1 MTTNLYQ
8 QNIYGL
14 LGVSYN
20 ATQKEINE
28 AYDRMIKHF
37 DSSPVNSSYAMQPSL
52 EERIALV
59 QEAYDTLSND
69 KKRSAYDQSINTQV
83 TKITPN
89 SVQAAGRQMKLSLHR
104 NKQSNQKST
113 RLNVYQ
119 DYYGFSEKPFDLTP
133 DPKYLY
139 LSPKHKEVLAHLVY
153 GLQENNGFLKIIGE
167 VGTGKTMICRSFLQ
181 ELRTDFS
188 IAYVFN
194 PAINELELLQTI
206 NSELGLPSEMDS
218 KKKLVDTL
226 NVFLLSERKKGHR
239 VVVIIDEAQALQVKV
254 LDQLRL
260 LSNLETDTE
269 KLIQL
274 VLIGQPELDQLL
286 KKSELRQLRQR
297 ITISWELLPLN
308 RDETRGYIQHR
319 VNVALGKGRVQFA
332 RSAVELIY
340 KYSHGIPR
348 MINVLA
354 DRSLL
359 IAYTMNTKKITPKI
373 VRTAVKDVGGLT
385 PLPTWMGTLW
395 KSVLPGL
402 LALTI
407 LLFGANYL
415 MLSDFTKANREEK
428 DINLLI
434 KENPIITNGH
444 ISSKTRVPTIELPRA
459 GTPALKELEPITHNN
474 KANAQDPSSA
484 IELLKARRIPST
496 KPLIISQQDKLV
508 TYLASLSLN
517 ESRLEAT
524 NWILKKWNI
533 DIASYQN
540 KGESLLKAIAEEQK
554 LLAYDLN
561 ANFDKLAVFNY
572 PAILEISLPNTQGTK
587 YLSLVSINGEDGIFG
602 SVDRIEMPLKVI
614 DLMWTHKAI
623 ILWKDFES
631 LPERFGTGFEGKQAI
646 WLQKNLRLLGF
657 FKGREAPS
665 YGPNTQLSVAKFQ
678 RKHHIKD
685 DGQFG
690 TESKIMLYGLSN
702 IYQTPKLLNP

>member
-89 SVQAAGRQMKLSLHR
+89 SAQAAGRQMKLSLHR

-269 KLIQL
+269 KLIQI

-319 VNVALGKGRVQFA
+319 INVALGKGRVQFA

-373 VRTAVKDVGGLT
+373 VRH
-385 PLPTWMGTLW
+385 
-395 KSVLPGL
+395 S
-402 LALTI
+402 
-407 LLFGANYL
+407 
-415 MLSDFTKANREEK
+415 RERRWRTHSTSNLDGYFMEK
-428 DINLLI
+428 CS
-434 KENPIITNGH
+434 PW
-444 ISSKTRVPTIELPRA
+444 
-459 GTPALKELEPITHNN
+459 
-474 KANAQDPSSA
+474 
-484 IELLKARRIPST
+484 
-496 KPLIISQQDKLV
+496 V
-508 TYLASLSLN
+508 TGS
-517 ESRLEAT
+517 E
-524 NWILKKWNI
+524 
-533 DIASYQN
+533 
-540 KGESLLKAIAEEQK
+540 
-554 LLAYDLN
+554 
-561 ANFDKLAVFNY
+561 Y
-572 PAILEISLPNTQGTK
+572 PF
-587 YLSLVSINGEDGIFG
+587 V
-602 SVDRIEMPLKVI
+602 
-614 DLMWTHKAI
+614 WC
-623 ILWKDFES
+623 
-631 LPERFGTGFEGKQAI
+631 
-646 WLQKNLRLLGF
+646 
-657 FKGREAPS
+657 
-665 YGPNTQLSVAKFQ
+665 
-678 RKHHIKD
+678 
-685 DGQFG
+685 
-690 TESKIMLYGLSN
+690 
-702 IYQTPKLLNP
+702 

>member
-8 QNIYGL
+8 QSIYGL

-37 DSSPVNSSYAMQPSL
+37 DSSSANFSYAMQPSL

-89 SVQAAGRQMKLSLHR
+89 SAQAAGRQMKLSLHR

-269 KLIQL
+269 KLIQI

-373 VRTAVKDVGGLT
+373 VRPAVKDVGGLT
-385 PLPTWMGTLW
+385 PLPTWMGTFW

-402 LALTI
+402 LALSI
-407 LLFGANYL
+407 LVFGANYL
-415 MLSDFTKANREEK
+415 ILPDFTKTNREEK

-434 KENPIITNGH
+434 KENPII
-444 ISSKTRVPTIELPRA
+444 ELPRA
-459 GTPALKELEPITHNN
+459 GTSARKELEPVIHNN
-474 KANAQDPSSA
+474 KANAQNPSPA

-561 ANFDKLAVFNY
+561 ANFDKLAIFNY
-572 PAILEISLPNTQGTK
+572 PAILEIALPNTQGTK

-631 LPERFGTGFEGKQAI
+631 LPKPFGTGFEGKQAI

>member
-1 MTTNLYQ
+1 MATDLYQ
-8 QNIYGL
+8 QNIYDV
-14 LGVSYN
+14 LGVNYN

-28 AYDRMIKHF
+28 AYGRMIKHF
-37 DSSPVNSSYAMQPSL
+37 DSSAESSSYRIQPL
-52 EERIALV
+52 EARIALV
-59 QEAYDTLSND
+59 QEAYDTLSNN
-69 KKRSAYDQSINTQV
+69 KKRLAYNKSISSQDASL
-83 TKITPN
+83 TPN
-89 SVQAAGRQMKLSLHR
+89 SVQEAGHQMKLSLQK
-104 NKQSNQKST
+104 NKLSNHKSK
-113 RLNVYQ
+113 RQNVYR

-167 VGTGKTMICRSFLQ
+167 VGTGKTMICRSFLK
-181 ELRTDFS
+181 ELREDFS

-194 PAINELELLQTI
+194 PAINEVELLQTI
-206 NSELGLPSEMDS
+206 NSELGLPCETDS
-218 KKKLVDTL
+218 KKKLVDIL
-226 NVFLLSERKKGHR
+226 NTFLLNERKKGNR
-239 VVVIIDEAQALQVKV
+239 VVVIIDEAQALQVEV

-260 LSNLETDTE
+260 LSNLETETE
-269 KLIQL
+269 KLIQI
-274 VLIGQPELDQLL
+274 VLIGQPELDELL
-286 KKSELRQLRQR
+286 NKNELRQLRQR

-308 RDETRGYIQHR
+308 GDETRGYIQHR
-319 VNVALGKGRVQFA
+319 INVALGKGRVQFS

-373 VRTAVKDVGGLT
+373 VRPAVKDVGGLN
-385 PLPTWMGTLW
+385 PLKTWIDSFW
-395 KSVLPGL
+395 KTILPGL
-402 LALTI
+402 LALSM
-407 LLFGANYL
+407 LLIGANYL
-415 MLSDFTKANREEK
+415 MLPDFNKKNATEK
-428 DINLLI
+428 DLNLII
-434 KENPIITNGH
+434 KENPIIPKNLIISNPQTPIIDLPQSGH
-444 ISSKTRVPTIELPRA
+444 LAPEKMKPL
-459 GTPALKELEPITHNN
+459 TPSHQAYTSGDSLTTK
-474 KANAQDPSSA
+474 
-484 IELLKARRIPST
+484 LLNPRRIPST

-508 TYLASLSLN
+508 TYLASLSID

-540 KGESLLKAIAEEQK
+540 KGEKLLESIAEEQK
-554 LLAYDLN
+554 LLSYDLN
-561 ANFDKLAVFNY
+561 ANFEKLTIFNY
-572 PAILEISLPNTQGTK
+572 PAVLEVALPNSQGTK
-587 YLSLVSINGEDGIFG
+587 YISLVSINGENGIFG
-602 SVDRIEMPLKVI
+602 SVDRIEMPLKTV

-623 ILWKDFES
+623 ILWKDFEN
-631 LPERFGTGFEGKQAI
+631 LPEQFGSGFKGKQAI

-657 FKGREAPS
+657 FKGREAPT
-665 YGPNTQLSVAKFQ
+665 YGSKTELSVAKFQ

-690 TESKIMLYGLSN
+690 KESKIMLYGLSS

>member
-1 MTTNLYQ
+1 MATNIYQ
-8 QNIYGL
+8 QNIYDV
-14 LGVSYN
+14 LGVNYN
-20 ATQKEINE
+20 ATQIEINK
-28 AYDRMIKHF
+28 AYERMIEHF
-37 DSSPVNSSYAMQPSL
+37 DSSIENFSPTMQPSL
-52 EERIALV
+52 EDRIALV
-59 QEAYDTLSND
+59 QEAYDTLSNEN
-69 KKRSAYDQSINTQV
+69 KRSTYDQSISSQV
-83 TKITPN
+83 TTVAPN
-89 SVQAAGRQMKLSLHR
+89 SVQAAVSQMKVSLQK
-104 NKQSNQKST
+104 NKLPNQNSK

-133 DPKYLY
+133 NPKYLY

-153 GLQENNGFLKIIGE
+153 GLQDNNGFLKIIGE

-206 NSELGLPSEMDS
+206 NSELGLPSEMNS

-226 NVFLLSERKKGHR
+226 NSFLLDERKKGHR

-260 LSNLETDTE
+260 LSNLETETE
-269 KLIQL
+269 KLIQI

-286 KKSELRQLRQR
+286 KEKELRQLRQR
-297 ITISWELLPLN
+297 ITISWELFPLN
-308 RDETRGYIQHR
+308 LDETRGYIQHR
-319 VNVALGKGRVQFA
+319 INVALGKGKVQFA

-373 VRTAVKDVGGLT
+373 VRPAVKDVGGLT
-385 PLPTWMGTLW
+385 PIPTWIGTLW
-395 KSVLPGL
+395 KTFLPGL
-402 LALTI
+402 LALGI
-407 LLFGANYL
+407 ILFGANYFTL
-415 MLSDFTKANREEK
+415 PDFNKKNQDEK
-428 DINLLI
+428 DISLLI
-434 KENPIITNGH
+434 QENPIIPNSH
-444 ISSKTRVPTIELPRA
+444 ISSKFMTPIIELPQA
-459 GTPALKELEPITHNN
+459 GTSALKKLEPVMSGN
-474 KANAQDPSSA
+474 KASTQDSPLETAFST
-484 IELLKARRIPST
+484 ARRIPNT

-533 DIASYQN
+533 DIAYYQN
-540 KGESLLKAIAEEQK
+540 KGESLLKSINEEQK

-561 ANFDKLAVFNY
+561 ATFNKLAVLNY
-572 PAILEISLPNTQGTK
+572 PAILEIALPNAQGTK
-587 YLSLVSINGEDGIFG
+587 YLSLVSIKGKNGVFG

-631 LPERFGTGFEGKQAI
+631 LPKRFGTGFKGRQAI

-657 FKGREAPS
+657 FKGRESPS
-665 YGPNTQLSVAKFQ
+665 YGPNTELSVAKFQ
-678 RKHHIKD
+678 RKHRIKD

-690 TESKIMLYGLSN
+690 TESKIMLYNLSS
-702 IYQTPKLLNP
+702 IYQTPKLVNQ

>member
-89 SVQAAGRQMKLSLHR
+89 SAQAAGRQMKLSLHR

-226 NVFLLSERKKGHR
+226 NAFLLSERKKGHR

-269 KLIQL
+269 KLIQI

-434 KENPIITNGH
+434 KENP
-444 ISSKTRVPTIELPRA
+444 TIELPGA

-572 PAILEISLPNTQGTK
+572 PAILEIALPNAQGTK
-587 YLSLVSINGEDGIFG
+587 YLSLVSINGKDGIFG

>member
-89 SVQAAGRQMKLSLHR
+89 SAQAAGRQMKLSLHR

-226 NVFLLSERKKGHR
+226 NAFLLSERKKGHR

-269 KLIQL
+269 KLIQI

-572 PAILEISLPNTQGTK
+572 PAILEIALPNAQGTK

-602 SVDRIEMPLKVI
+602 SVDRIEMPLKAI

>member
-28 AYDRMIKHF
+28 AYDRMIKYF
-37 DSSPVNSSYAMQPSL
+37 DSSPVNSSYAIQPSL

-153 GLQENNGFLKIIGE
+153 GLQENNGFLKIVGE

-226 NVFLLSERKKGHR
+226 NAFLLGERKKGHR

-269 KLIQL
+269 KLIQI

-286 KKSELRQLRQR
+286 KKSGLRQLRQR

-308 RDETRGYIQHR
+308 REETRGYIQHR
-319 VNVALGKGRVQFA
+319 INVALGKGRVQFA

-354 DRSLL
+354 DRALL

-373 VRTAVKDVGGLT
+373 VRPAVKDVGGLT
-385 PLPTWMGTLW
+385 PLPTWMSTLW

-402 LALTI
+402 LALSI

-415 MLSDFTKANREEK
+415 ILPDFTKANREEK

-444 ISSKTRVPTIELPRA
+444 ISSKTRVPTIELPQA
-459 GTPALKELEPITHNN
+459 GISALKELEPVTHNN

-496 KPLIISQQDKLV
+496 KPLVISQQDKLV

-517 ESRLEAT
+517 ESRLEAA

-540 KGESLLKAIAEEQK
+540 KGESLLKAIADEQK

-561 ANFDKLAVFNY
+561 ANFDKLAIFNY
-572 PAILEISLPNTQGTK
+572 PAILEIALPNAQGIK
-587 YLSLVSINGEDGIFG
+587 YLSLVSINGKDGIFG
-602 SVDRIEMPLKVI
+602 SVDRIEMPLKAI

-623 ILWKDFES
+623 ILWKDFEG

-665 YGPNTQLSVAKFQ
+665 YGPNTRRSVAKFQ

>member
-319 VNVALGKGRVQFA
+319 INVALGKGRVQFA

-459 GTPALKELEPITHNN
+459 GTPALKELEPVTHNN

-572 PAILEISLPNTQGTK
+572 PAILEIALPNAQGTK

-602 SVDRIEMPLKVI
+602 SVDRIEMPLKAI

-631 LPERFGTGFEGKQAI
+631 LPERFGTGFDGKQAI

>member
-8 QNIYGL
+8 QNIYSL

-37 DSSPVNSSYAMQPSL
+37 DSSPVNFSYAMQPSL

-89 SVQAAGRQMKLSLHR
+89 SAQAAGRQMKLSLHR

-269 KLIQL
+269 KLIQI

-540 KGESLLKAIAEEQK
+540 KGGSLLKAIAEEQK

-572 PAILEISLPNTQGTK
+572 PAILEIALPNTQGTK

>member
-28 AYDRMIKHF
+28 AYDRMIKNF
-37 DSSPVNSSYAMQPSL
+37 DSSSANFSYAMQPSL

-59 QEAYDTLSND
+59 QKAYDTLSND

-89 SVQAAGRQMKLSLHR
+89 SAQAAGRQMKLSLHR

-269 KLIQL
+269 KLIQI

-373 VRTAVKDVGGLT
+373 VRPAVKDVGGLT
-385 PLPTWMGTLW
+385 PLPTWMGTFW

-402 LALTI
+402 LALSI

-415 MLSDFTKANREEK
+415 ILPDFTKTNREEK

-434 KENPIITNGH
+434 KENPII
-444 ISSKTRVPTIELPRA
+444 ELPQA
-459 GTPALKELEPITHNN
+459 GTSARKELEPVIHNN
-474 KANAQDPSSA
+474 KANAQNPSPA

-561 ANFDKLAVFNY
+561 ANFDKLAIFNY
-572 PAILEISLPNTQGTK
+572 PAILEIALPNTQGTK

-602 SVDRIEMPLKVI
+602 SVDQIEMPLKVI

-631 LPERFGTGFEGKQAI
+631 LPKPFGTGFEGKQAI

-657 FKGREAPS
+657 FKGREATS

>member
-28 AYDRMIKHF
+28 AYDRMIKYF

-83 TKITPN
+83 AKITPN
-89 SVQAAGRQMKLSLHR
+89 SAQAAGRQMKLSLHR

-269 KLIQL
+269 KLIQI

-395 KSVLPGL
+395 KSLLPGL

-540 KGESLLKAIAEEQK
+540 KGASLLKAIAEEQK

-602 SVDRIEMPLKVI
+602 SVDRIEMPLKAI

-623 ILWKDFES
+623 ILWKDFEG

>member
-226 NVFLLSERKKGHR
+226 NAFLLGERKKGHR

-269 KLIQL
+269 KLIQI

-297 ITISWELLPLN
+297 ITISWELLALN

-319 VNVALGKGRVQFA
+319 INVALGKGRVQFA

-444 ISSKTRVPTIELPRA
+444 ISSKTRVSTIELPRA

-484 IELLKARRIPST
+484 TELLKARRIPST

-540 KGESLLKAIAEEQK
+540 KGASLLKAIAEEQK

-587 YLSLVSINGEDGIFG
+587 YLSLVSINGEEGIFG

-631 LPERFGTGFEGKQAI
+631 LPERFGTGFDGKQAI

>member
-14 LGVSYN
+14 LGVSYS

-37 DSSPVNSSYAMQPSL
+37 DSSPVNFSYAIQPSL

-89 SVQAAGRQMKLSLHR
+89 SAQAAGRQMKLSLHR

-226 NVFLLSERKKGHR
+226 NAFLFSEREKGHR

-269 KLIQL
+269 KLIQI

-373 VRTAVKDVGGLT
+373 VRPAVKDVGGLT

-402 LALTI
+402 LALSI

-415 MLSDFTKANREEK
+415 ILPDFTKTNREEK

-434 KENPIITNGH
+434 KENPII
-444 ISSKTRVPTIELPRA
+444 ELPRA
-459 GTPALKELEPITHNN
+459 GTSARKELEPVIHNN
-474 KANAQDPSSA
+474 KANAQNPSPA

-572 PAILEISLPNTQGTK
+572 PAILEIALPNTQGTK

-614 DLMWTHKAI
+614 DLIWTHKAI

-631 LPERFGTGFEGKQAI
+631 LPERFGTGFDGKQAI

>member
-1 MTTNLYQ
+1 MTTDLYQ
-8 QNIYGL
+8 QNIYDV

-20 ATQKEINE
+20 ATQKEINK
-28 AYDRMIKHF
+28 AYGRMIKHF
-37 DSSPVNSSYAMQPSL
+37 DSSTENFSYTIQPSL

-69 KKRSAYDQSINTQV
+69 KKRSAYNQSINAQ
-83 TKITPN
+83 KIRLTPN
-89 SVQAAGRQMKLSLHR
+89 SVQAAGHQMKLSLHKNR
-104 NKQSNQKST
+104 QSNQKST
-113 RLNVYQ
+113 RLNVYR

-167 VGTGKTMICRSFLQ
+167 VGTGKTMLCRSFLQ
-181 ELRTDFS
+181 ELRADFS

-206 NSELGLPSEMDS
+206 NSELGLPSETNS

-226 NVFLLSERKKGHR
+226 NVFLLNERKKGHR
-239 VVVIIDEAQALQVKV
+239 VVVIIDEAQALQVEV

-260 LSNLETDTE
+260 LSNLETETE
-269 KLIQL
+269 KLIQI

-286 KKSELRQLRQR
+286 KKSELRQLHQR

-319 VNVALGKGRVQFA
+319 INVALGKGRVQFA
-332 RSAVELIY
+332 RSAVELIF

-373 VRTAVKDVGGLT
+373 VRPAVKDVGGLN
-385 PLPTWMGTLW
+385 PLPTWINTLW
-395 KSVLPGL
+395 KSILPGL
-402 LALTI
+402 LALSI
-407 LLFGANYL
+407 LLFGANHF
-415 MLSDFTKANREEK
+415 MLPDFNKDNREEK

-434 KENPIITNGH
+434 KENPIIPNNH
-444 ISSKTRVPTIELPRA
+444 ISSKPLVSIIDLPQA
-459 GTPALKELEPITHNN
+459 GLLTLKKPGPIKPDHEV
-474 KANAQDPSSA
+474 NAPGQSLKT
-484 IELLKARRIPST
+484 EFLKARRIPSI
-496 KPLIISQQDKLV
+496 KPLVISQQDKLV

-524 NWILKKWNI
+524 NWVLKKWNI

-540 KGESLLKAIAEEQK
+540 KGESLLQSIAEEQK

-561 ANFDKLAVFNY
+561 ANFDKLAILNY
-572 PAILEISLPNTQGTK
+572 PAILEIALPNAQGTK
-587 YLSLVSINGEDGIFG
+587 YLSLVSIKGEDGIFG
-602 SVDRIEMPLKVI
+602 SVDQIEMPLKTI
-614 DLMWTHKAI
+614 ELMWTHKAI
-623 ILWKDFES
+623 ILWKNFET
-631 LPERFGTGFEGKQAI
+631 LPEYFGTGFKGKQAV

-665 YGPNTQLSVAKFQ
+665 YGSSTQLSVAKFQ

>member
-37 DSSPVNSSYAMQPSL
+37 DSSSASFSYAMQSSL

-83 TKITPN
+83 AKITPN
-89 SVQAAGRQMKLSLHR
+89 SAQAAGRQMKLSLHR
-104 NKQSNQKST
+104 NKQPHPKST

-181 ELRTDFS
+181 ELRLDFS

-269 KLIQL
+269 KLIQI

-319 VNVALGKGRVQFA
+319 LNVALGKGRVQFA

-415 MLSDFTKANREEK
+415 MLLDFTKANREEK

-444 ISSKTRVPTIELPRA
+444 ISSKTRLPTIELPRA

-484 IELLKARRIPST
+484 MELLKARRIPST

-517 ESRLEAT
+517 ESRLEAA

-540 KGESLLKAIAEEQK
+540 KGESLLKTIAEEQK

-572 PAILEISLPNTQGTK
+572 PAILEIALPNAQGTK
-587 YLSLVSINGEDGIFG
+587 YLSLVSINGEHGIFG
-602 SVDRIEMPLKVI
+602 SVDRIEMPLKAI

-631 LPERFGTGFEGKQAI
+631 LPEHFGTGFEGKQAI

>member
-28 AYDRMIKHF
+28 AYDRMIKYF
-37 DSSPVNSSYAMQPSL
+37 DSSPVNFSYAMQPSL

-226 NVFLLSERKKGHR
+226 NAFLLRERKKGHR

-402 LALTI
+402 LTLTI

-415 MLSDFTKANREEK
+415 MLLDFTKANREEK

-631 LPERFGTGFEGKQAI
+631 LPKRFGTGFEGKQAI

>member
-269 KLIQL
+269 KLIQI

-540 KGESLLKAIAEEQK
+540 KGASLLKAIAEEQK

-572 PAILEISLPNTQGTK
+572 PAILEIALPNTQGTK

>member
-1 MTTNLYQ
+1 MTTELYQ
-8 QNIYGL
+8 QNIYDV

-28 AYDRMIKHF
+28 AYDRMIKQF
-37 DSSPVNSSYAMQPSL
+37 DFSAENFSDTTKPL
-52 EERIALV
+52 EARIALV
-59 QEAYDTLSND
+59 QDAYDTLSND
-69 KKRSAYDQSINTQV
+69 KKRSAYNKSINTQRV
-83 TKITPN
+83 SLTPN
-89 SVQAAGRQMKLSLHR
+89 SVQAAGHQMKLSLHK
-104 NKQSNQKST
+104 NKRSNQKSA
-113 RLNVYQ
+113 RLNVYR

-167 VGTGKTMICRSFLQ
+167 VGTGKTMICRSFLK
-181 ELRTDFS
+181 ELRDDFS

-194 PAINELELLQTI
+194 PAINEVELLQTI
-206 NSELGLPSEMDS
+206 NSELGLPSETNS
-218 KKKLVDTL
+218 KKKLVDIL
-226 NVFLLSERKKGHR
+226 NIFLLAERKRGHR
-239 VVVIIDEAQALQVKV
+239 VVVIIDEAQALQVRV

-260 LSNLETDTE
+260 LSNLETETE
-269 KLIQL
+269 KLIQI
-274 VLIGQPELDQLL
+274 VLIGQPELDLL
-286 KKSELRQLRQR
+286 LNKNELRQLRQR

-319 VNVALGKGRVQFA
+319 INVALGKGRVQFS
-332 RSAVELIY
+332 RSAVELIF

-348 MINVLA
+348 MINVIA

-359 IAYTMNTKKITPKI
+359 IAYTMSTKKITRKI
-373 VRTAVKDVGGLT
+373 VRPAVKDIGGLN
-385 PLPTWMGTLW
+385 PIPNWIDTLW
-395 KSVLPGL
+395 KTILPGL
-402 LALTI
+402 LFLSI
-407 LLFGANYL
+407 LLLGANYL
-415 MLSDFTKANREEK
+415 MLLDFNKKNTEEK

-434 KENPIITNGH
+434 KENPIIPNKL
-444 ISSKTRVPTIELPRA
+444 ILSKPRKPIIDLPQSA
-459 GTPALKELEPITHNN
+459 HVTLKKMEPII
-474 KANAQDPSSA
+474 PSHKSTP
-484 IELLKARRIPST
+484 LKKSPTTQFLNPRRIPST

-540 KGESLLKAIAEEQK
+540 KGELLLKSIAEEQK

-561 ANFDKLAVFNY
+561 ASFDKLAVFNY
-572 PAILEISLPNTQGTK
+572 PAILEITLPNSQGTK

-602 SVDRIEMPLKVI
+602 SVDRIEMPLKAI

-623 ILWKDFES
+623 ILWKDFEN
-631 LPERFGTGFEGKQAI
+631 LPERFGTGFKGKQAI

-665 YGPNTQLSVAKFQ
+665 YGSNTQLSVAKFQ
-678 RKHHIKD
+678 RKYHIKD

-702 IYQTPKLLNP
+702 IYQTPKLHNQ

>member
-1 MTTNLYQ
+1 MATDLYQ
-8 QNIYGL
+8 QNIYDV
-14 LGVSYN
+14 LGVNYN

-37 DSSPVNSSYAMQPSL
+37 DSSAESSSYTIQPI
-52 EERIALV
+52 ETRIALV

-69 KKRSAYDQSINTQV
+69 KKRLAYNKSISSQDASL
-83 TKITPN
+83 TPN
-89 SVQAAGRQMKLSLHR
+89 SVQAAGHQMKLSLQK
-104 NKQSNQKST
+104 NKLSNQKST
-113 RLNVYQ
+113 RQNVYR

-167 VGTGKTMICRSFLQ
+167 VGTGKTMICRSFLK
-181 ELRTDFS
+181 ELREDFS

-194 PAINELELLQTI
+194 PAINEVELLQTI
-206 NSELGLPSEMDS
+206 NSELGLACETDS
-218 KKKLVDTL
+218 KKKLVDIL
-226 NVFLLSERKKGHR
+226 NTFLLNERKKGNR
-239 VVVIIDEAQALQVKV
+239 VVVIIDEAQALQVEV

-260 LSNLETDTE
+260 LSNLETETE
-269 KLIQL
+269 KLIQI
-274 VLIGQPELDQLL
+274 VLIGQPELDELL
-286 KKSELRQLRQR
+286 KKNELRQLRQR

-308 RDETRGYIQHR
+308 GDETRGYIQHR
-319 VNVALGKGRVQFA
+319 INVALGKGRVQFS
-332 RSAVELIY
+332 RSAIELIY

-373 VRTAVKDVGGLT
+373 VRPAVKDVGGLN
-385 PLPTWMGTLW
+385 PLTTWIDNLCKTI
-395 KSVLPGL
+395 LPRL
-402 LALTI
+402 LALSI

-415 MLSDFTKANREEK
+415 ILPDFNKKNIEEK
-428 DINLLI
+428 DLNLII
-434 KENPIITNGH
+434 KENPIIPKDLI
-444 ISSKTRVPTIELPRA
+444 ISNSQAPIIDLPQSRNLA
-459 GTPALKELEPITHNN
+459 LEKLKPLTPSHQAYTSDDSLTTK
-474 KANAQDPSSA
+474 
-484 IELLKARRIPST
+484 LLNSRRIPST

-508 TYLASLSLN
+508 TYLASLSID

-540 KGESLLKAIAEEQK
+540 KGEKLLESIAEEQK

-561 ANFDKLAVFNY
+561 ANFEKLTVFNY
-572 PAILEISLPNTQGTK
+572 PAILEVALPNSQGTK
-587 YLSLVSINGEDGIFG
+587 YISLVSINGENGIFG
-602 SVDRIEMPLKVI
+602 SVDQIEMPLKTV

-623 ILWKDFES
+623 ILWKDFEN
-631 LPERFGTGFEGKQAI
+631 LPEQFGSGFKGKQAI

-657 FKGREAPS
+657 FKGREAPT
-665 YGPNTQLSVAKFQ
+665 YGSKTELSVAKFQ

-690 TESKIMLYGLSN
+690 KESKIMLYGLSS